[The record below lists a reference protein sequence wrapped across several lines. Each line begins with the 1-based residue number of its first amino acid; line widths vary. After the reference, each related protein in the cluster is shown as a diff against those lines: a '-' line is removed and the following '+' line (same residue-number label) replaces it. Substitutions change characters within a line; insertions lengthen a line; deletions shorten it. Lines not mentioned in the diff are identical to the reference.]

1 MKKLIIPFLSLSIFL
16 FLLPS
21 LVSAT
26 VINGDFSDGL
36 NGWTTE
42 DLDIGWNISS
52 PSASVYVDSEQAVL
66 KTQGYLSDIVLISL
80 YQPIMV
86 PSLANTLSFDVG
98 FWQGPVDSDDPGDGF
113 PDFLSV
119 SYLDGIDSAFDLF
132 FMNYDYHGPYKVNGS
147 LTYLSSGWY
156 RFSTNISGLSNRSGI
171 LFFDFFDDLDGYYS
185 TAKID
190 NVQISVAQ
198 VPEPSTITLMAVGL
212 TGILFFLRRSRN

>member
-1 MKKLIIPFLSLSIFL
+1 M
-16 FLLPS
+16 S

-86 PSLANTLSFDVG
+86 PSFANTLSFDVG
-98 FWQGPVDSDDPGDGF
+98 FWQGPVDSVDHPDGGFPF

-119 SYLDGIDSAFDLF
+119 SYLDAIGPAFDLF
-132 FMNYDYHGPYKVNGS
+132 LMNYDYVGPYNVDGS
-147 LTYLSSGWY
+147 LTDLSSGWY
-156 RFSTNISGLSNRSGI
+156 RFSRNISGLRNHSGI
-171 LFFDFFDDLDGYYS
+171 LYFDLFDDLDGYFS
-185 TAKID
+185 TARID
-190 NVQISVAQ
+190 NVQVSVAQ

-212 TGILFFLRRSRN
+212 TGILFFLRRLGN